1 MLHYRFYTIL
11 SFLSLV
17 LLSACEKEETKDVST
32 VLRVPVL
39 DLNGDEFISV
49 AVGASY
55 TDAGAS
61 YVGEDGQTTTLQ
73 PASNNVNT
81 AAPGLYQV
89 TFTQKSASGIFESEA
104 RRIVAVTYQ
113 ENPTD
118 YSGTYLRPA
127 TGVSA
132 TVTRVAPGLYQVE
145 NPGGAAGHGAVT
157 VYFIETALNP
167 GGAAGHGAVTVYFI
181 ETALNKFEGPNQHE
195 DIGGVGDIEIV
206 DIAFTPTGAS
216 WRIIN
221 NAFYGTGTRTFVKQ

>member
-1 MLHYRFYTIL
+1 MLHYRMYTIL

-17 LLSACEKEETKDVST
+17 LLTACEKEETKDVST

-39 DLNGDEFISV
+39 ELNGDEFVSV

-61 YVGEDGQTTTLQ
+61 YTGEDGQTTTLQ

-81 AAPGLYQV
+81 SAPGLYEV
-89 TFTQKSASGIFESEA
+89 SFAKKSASGIFESEA
-104 RRIVAVTYQ
+104 KRIVAVTYQ
-113 ENPTD
+113 GNPTD
-118 YSGTYLRPA
+118 YSGTYLRAA

-132 TVTRVAPGLYQVE
+132 TVTRVAPGLYQVQ

-157 VYFIETALNP
+157 VYFIETALNRF
-167 GGAAGHGAVTVYFI
+167 V
-181 ETALNKFEGPNQHE
+181 GPNQHE
-195 DIGGVGDIEIV
+195 DVGGVGDIEIV
-206 DIAFTPTGAS
+206 DIVFTTTGAS

-221 NAFYGTGTRTFVKQ
+221 PFYGTGTRTFVKQ

>member
-157 VYFIETALNP
+157 VYFIETALN
-167 GGAAGHGAVTVYFI
+167 
-181 ETALNKFEGPNQHE
+181 KFEGPNQHE

>member
-1 MLHYRFYTIL
+1 
-11 SFLSLV
+11 
-17 LLSACEKEETKDVST
+17 
-32 VLRVPVL
+32 
-39 DLNGDEFISV
+39 
-49 AVGASY
+49 
-55 TDAGAS
+55 
-61 YVGEDGQTTTLQ
+61 VGEDGQTTTLQ

-157 VYFIETALNP
+157 VYFIETALN
-167 GGAAGHGAVTVYFI
+167 
-181 ETALNKFEGPNQHE
+181 KFEGPNQHE